1 MRAMAETTIIDM
13 TEPVSVILTNE
24 SQGFA
29 TDIDRVPLE
38 NLEFYTDIIV
48 YRGDTELTDFSVG
61 SVASANGITVTVNK
75 NRVAFSINT
84 STAITADNGTF
95 IIPVNVEG
103 TIISRIFSW
112 SCSKQGKSAIS
123 YSLEASTLAIKKGYD
138 NVFAPASIT
147 FSSFYRIG
155 TNAERIAYP
164 GRFVISESTDGISY
178 TDQYSSTTSELSTE
192 YTPSST
198 DVKTIKC
205 VLYAAGSNINALD
218 TQSVVVLTDVDN
230 IQPDLDKLKEE
241 LKTEISG
248 VKSEVDKANKKITDE
263 VWKDTII
270 ETKDA
275 DGNTVQTTIENLL
288 IQNTTDLNGIHTTLS
303 DVQTVVNGSEDGS
316 TIGLAEKVTTIE
328 ETVDGVETTVTE
340 KYAELDGKI
349 SNTNTQVEQNA
360 DTITATAKKA
370 DDNGEEIASLKLTTQ
385 GLEAT
390 VNSKNQTFSGE
401 DNPNY
406 SGEGNIQPLFTN
418 LVDSAT
424 DDSGNIYNSTGYQD
438 GMRWSQSGGKET
450 SLDGGRI
457 TGWMPYTSGAT
468 YRIKNIYGTG
478 YCAGYYFIVM
488 SSDGTIT
495 VYSHES
501 TNTNATYDA
510 TTATATAIPT
520 HTGVKFRISGYKYD
534 EPPII
539 TCNEEIAYG
548 EAGATGNPNSPS
560 VEWKANGTE
569 SAHVGDLYVD
579 TLTGYL
585 YRWELNDDEYSWVL
599 VKDSDINDAAKTA
612 TNFLSFG
619 EDGLQVGNKTNGS
632 WEGCRT
638 QMTNEAFKILD
649 ADGTELASYGA
660 DLVELGKDKQTSIQI
675 SNEGYKIVDISGI
688 ELASFNSD
696 EIKLGALSED
706 ACIELCGGLGSIT
719 YYQDG
724 VGRTGLEISSNET
737 VSINSGKHSS
747 VSVDYLETDDSN
759 VVTSIARS
767 GFDASPSMARL
778 YFEEDELD
786 ENGGILN
793 TWVAHVYAQR
803 GKLNLEAD
811 NINLETPVVN
821 ARYELSAQQIR
832 LNNMLLSSFV
842 TETDTDGIWTYRKW
856 SDGTA
861 ECWGQYTTT
870 MNFTGSSGVTGLLV
884 GDVGLETDFPT
895 GLFVETPRCYS
906 KYHGASKS
914 GTTYASFDYIA
925 SDTLSSTHTHKI
937 SILRIGGTVSG
948 LMAKADFY
956 AIGKWTA

>member
-1 MRAMAETTIIDM
+1 MVRATAETTIIDM

-29 TDIDRVPLE
+29 TDIDRIPLE

-103 TIISRIFSW
+103 TTISRIFSW

-123 YSLEASTLAIKKGYD
+123 YLLEASTLAIKKGYD
-138 NVFAPASIT
+138 NVFAPATIT
-147 FSSFYRIG
+147 FSAFYRIG

-178 TDQYSSTTSELSTE
+178 TDQYTSTTSELSTE

-218 TQSVVVLTDVDN
+218 TQSVVILTDVDN

-316 TIGLAEKVTTIE
+316 TIGLVEKVTTIE

-349 SNTNTQVEQNA
+349 SNTNTQVKQHA

-385 GLEAT
+385 GL
-390 VNSKNQTFSGE
+390 S
-401 DNPNY
+401 
-406 SGEGNIQPLFTN
+406 
-418 LVDSAT
+418 VD
-424 DDSGNIYNSTGYQD
+424 
-438 GMRWSQSGGKET
+438 
-450 SLDGGRI
+450 
-457 TGWMPYTSGAT
+457 
-468 YRIKNIYGTG
+468 
-478 YCAGYYFIVM
+478 
-488 SSDGTIT
+488 
-495 VYSHES
+495 
-501 TNTNATYDA
+501 
-510 TTATATAIPT
+510 
-520 HTGVKFRISGYKYD
+520 
-534 EPPII
+534 
-539 TCNEEIAYG
+539 IA
-548 EAGATGNPNSPS
+548 
-560 VEWKANGTE
+560 
-569 SAHVGDLYVD
+569 
-579 TLTGYL
+579 
-585 YRWELNDDEYSWVL
+585 
-599 VKDSDINDAAKTA
+599 DAAKTA
-612 TNFLSFG
+612 TNFLNFSA
-619 EDGLQVGNKTNGS
+619 DGLQVGNRISGE
-632 WEGCRT
+632 WEGCRA
-638 QMTNEAFKILD
+638 QMTGEAYKILD

-696 EIKLGALSED
+696 KIKLGALSED
-706 ACIELCGGLGSIT
+706 ASIELCGGLGSIT

-724 VGRTGLEISSNET
+724 IGHTGLEISSNET
-737 VSINSGKHSS
+737 VSINSGEHSS
-747 VSVDYLETDDSN
+747 LSVDYLETDDSN
-759 VVTSIARS
+759 VVTSIVRS
-767 GFDASPSMARL
+767 GFDASSGMARL
-778 YFEEDELD
+778 YFEEDEID
-786 ENGGILN
+786 EYGGILN
-793 TWVAHVYAQR
+793 TWVAHAYAQR
-803 GKLNLEAD
+803 GTLNLEAD
-811 NINLETPVVN
+811 NINLETPIVN
-821 ARYELSAQQIR
+821 VRYELSAQQIR

-842 TETDTDGIWTYRKW
+842 TETGTDGIWTYRKW

-861 ECWGQYTTT
+861 ECWGQYTAT

-895 GLFVETPRCYS
+895 DLFVETPRCYS

-937 SILRIGGTVSG
+937 SVLRIGSSVSG
-948 LMAKADFY
+948 LTAKADFY
-956 AIGKWTA
+956 AIGKWSA

>member
-75 NRVAFSINT
+75 NRVTFSIST

-316 TIGLAEKVTTIE
+316 TIGLVEKVTAIE

-349 SNTNTQVEQNA
+349 SNTNTQVKQNA
-360 DTITATAKKA
+360 DNITATAKKA
-370 DDNGEEIASLKLTTQ
+370 DENGAEIASLKLTTQ

-390 VNSKNQTFSGE
+390 VASKNQTFSGE

-406 SGEGNIQPLFTN
+406 TGEGNIQPLFTN

-424 DDSGNIYNSTGYQD
+424 DDSGNIYNSTGYKD

-501 TNTNATYDA
+501 TNTHATYDA

-534 EPPII
+534 DPPIV

-560 VEWKANGTE
+560 IEWKANGTE
-569 SAHVGDLYVD
+569 ADHVGDLYVD

-585 YRWELNDDEYSWVL
+585 YRWELNDDEYSWRL
-599 VKDSDINDAAKTA
+599 VKDSDIDDASKTA
-612 TNFLSFG
+612 TDFLSFG
-619 EDGLQVGNKTNGS
+619 EDGLQVGNKTTGS

-660 DLVELGKDKQTSIQI
+660 DLVELGKDQEDAVIEFCGGKGKI
-675 SNEGYKIVDISGI
+675 SYGI
-688 ELASFNSD
+688 EDPETLSRLDIMSLSSPFGVSVESAFNTYLRTIVTQLASTLDS
-696 EIKLGALSED
+696 
-706 ACIELCGGLGSIT
+706 SIYLYENGVNT
-719 YYQDG
+719 SQDG
-724 VGRTGLEISSNET
+724 VSIKASTYEFDSDMNRLNKESASIDVYADEIRIRNEGDTIIGGNKVTISNLYAVNDMQMESNIN
-737 VSINSGKHSS
+737 VGGNVVIGGNLSINS
-747 VSVDYLETDDSN
+747 N
-759 VVTSIARS
+759 
-767 GFDASPSMARL
+767 
-778 YFEEDELD
+778 
-786 ENGGILN
+786 
-793 TWVAHVYAQR
+793 
-803 GKLNLEAD
+803 
-811 NINLETPVVN
+811 
-821 ARYELSAQQIR
+821 
-832 LNNMLLSSFV
+832 LLSSFV
-842 TETDTDGIWTYRKW
+842 TETGTDGIWTYRKW

-884 GDVGLETDFPT
+884 GDVGLEIDFPT

-948 LMAKADFY
+948 LTAKADFY